1 MKIGIIGTGRLGICV
16 ALTLS
21 DEGYEVIGVDKNA
34 TLIQSLVDGSYAS
47 NEPEV
52 EERLRRGKTISFTT
66 EIKHVFSD
74 EVELLLVYVATP
86 SLSDGSFDHSSIDEV
101 IDELIALG
109 KRHKKITFV
118 IGSTIMP
125 GYTKTVVDRLE
136 SLNYS
141 VLYNPEFIAQGS
153 IIRDLIHPDQV
164 LIGEDSSE
172 SGDRLV
178 SLYKRFI
185 KSDPA
190 YCRMDPLSAEITKL
204 ATNCFLTTKIS
215 FANAIGDMTKNLGG
229 NPEAVLSAI
238 GKDSRIG
245 SKYLNYGFGFGGP
258 CFPRDN
264 QAMISAAKSI
274 NMPLYLAEA
283 TVRVNEEHLNFQLN
297 EQLQENRSIYIFD
310 YVSYKPGTDIL
321 VEAQQLK
328 LATEL
333 VRQGKKVLI
342 RNSELVR
349 SQLEEMY
356 PGYFEFE

>member
-1 MKIGIIGTGRLGICV
+1 
-16 ALTLS
+16 
-21 DEGYEVIGVDKNA
+21 
-34 TLIQSLVDGSYAS
+34 
-47 NEPEV
+47 
-52 EERLRRGKTISFTT
+52 
-66 EIKHVFSD
+66 
-74 EVELLLVYVATP
+74 
-86 SLSDGSFDHSSIDEV
+86 
-101 IDELIALG
+101 
-109 KRHKKITFV
+109 
-118 IGSTIMP
+118 
-125 GYTKTVVDRLE
+125 
-136 SLNYS
+136 